1 MKAKSIVKTWAVLPF
16 DCEYSVQYCD
26 SKEQAEMFAK
36 SYEKIGGAM
45 ISEIEQSQDVID
57 RKNKRTATRGYRI

>member
-1 MKAKSIVKTWAVLPF
+1 MRSKTIVKTWAVSPW

-26 SKEQAEMFAK
+26 SKEHAEMLAK

-45 ISEIEQSQDVID
+45 VSEMEQQQGVID
-57 RKNKRTATRGYRI
+57 RKNKRTASRGYRI